1 MAIMMFPDHPRD
13 AWNTNMPDR
22 YLCQR
27 ALNIFST
34 SRHSDKQRFC
44 RFAFGLSLI
53 SLITGCGREVAV
65 ESAVA
70 VMSSDEQPG
79 SPSQHSPV
87 SEPSSEMKATNAED
101 KFDLRKILATKDEFE
116 QAAIMEHDRALV
128 RLLVTTPSPEIRIS
142 GTKPLSEVLAAFSEA
157 MNQQSNIPVRF
168 ALDQTDPDIGE
179 DPDYLQ
185 NTSISSLTINTG
197 SMKISSALAEVLA
210 MVKDQ
215 ELTWL
220 IRNES
225 IVITTTATAELPENL
240 LLRSYDI
247 RPMLQTGVSAK
258 SIKATILSLSAK
270 TVEWVELGGYLGAI
284 EVVGDHVIVQQTR
297 TGHQMVFE
305 ILERMK
311 QGLESFNGR

>member
-1 MAIMMFPDHPRD
+1 MSDS
-13 AWNTNMPDR
+13 N
-22 YLCQR
+22 LCQR
-27 ALNIFST
+27 ALSMLST
-34 SRHSDKQRFC
+34 SRHFAGHRVF
-44 RFAFGLSLI
+44 RFAFGLILI

-70 VMSSDEQPG
+70 VMSSGEQPG
-79 SPSQHSPV
+79 SPGQHSPA
-87 SEPSSEMKATNAED
+87 SESSSEKKMTNAVD
-101 KFDLRKILATKDEFE
+101 QFDLRKILATKDEFE

-142 GTKPLSEVLAAFSEA
+142 GNKPLSEVLAAFSEA
-157 MNQQSNIPVRF
+157 MNQQSSIPVRF

-179 DPDYLQ
+179 DPDYLE
-185 NTSISSLTINTG
+185 NTTIGALMIKAG
-197 SMKISSALAEVLA
+197 SMKITSALAEVLA

-225 IVITTTATAELPENL
+225 IVITTTATAETPENL

-247 RPMLQTGVSAK
+247 KPLLQTGVSAK
-258 SIKATILSLSAK
+258 SIKTTILSLSAEA
-270 TVEWVELGGYLGAI
+270 VEWVERGGYLGAI
-284 EVVGDHVIVQQTR
+284 EVVGDHLIVQQTR
-297 TGHQMVFE
+297 PGHQMVFE

-311 QGLESFNGR
+311 QGLESFDGR